1 MTLPHKSR
9 TRARLNWQIE
19 STLGDLK
26 LSVSQVE
33 DKDTRDRLQ
42 AILETLGTAQL
53 DLQPTP

>member
-1 MTLPHKSR
+1 MPLPHRSR

-42 AILETLGTAQL
+42 AILETLGTA
-53 DLQPTP
+53 